1 MGVPELEQQ
10 ISAQGLK
17 VRSSRPIK
25 RPDTVKAEVAVLLK
39 QSRRSRPSTPI
50 TL

>member
-17 VRSSRPIK
+17 VK
-25 RPDTVKAEVAVLLK
+25 DLKTNKADADTIKAEVAVLLK
-39 QSRRSRPSTPI
+39 
-50 TL
+50 LK